1 MKLESL
7 AIIGGAS
14 LFLQPEGILGVRM
27 QHFTELDF
35 FFKSKLPGLGYY
47 VALES
52 SPLKKK
58 KKYIYIDIIIIK

>member
-7 AIIGGAS
+7 AIIGRAS

-47 VALES
+47 VAL
-52 SPLKKK
+52 
-58 KKYIYIDIIIIK
+58 